1 MRGLVLISGLV
12 AVVGA
17 IAITM
22 NSKNEDTPKIVE
34 VQSPQAKQVDVDID
48 NSLNSEISKLESDI
62 KKVEVKKDNNQNTI
76 EEKAFEK
83 VVSATTKTLPVVK
96 SKVIN
101 KKKPVTKKII
111 SKVKKT
117 KTEPLTEDEVKTS
130 QSSTQPA
137 ADGQSQLN
145 LADNAAF
152 ASKSPFSAML
162 DSSFSTDSKTFEDD
176 KAYGN
181 QTSLFINY
189 RLNNQYTARLF
200 MAVSKELS
208 DGYETVVGD
217 TRIRIAKRGFKAG
230 EVTLLPSASI
240 VLPTSERSK
249 RNEEKIGGVE
259 LNLGG
264 LYQISNAFSLFYL
277 PRFTKNFH
285 EFETSRTDVI
295 NVDYSIMQILSL
307 GYQYNDK
314 WSLTPTLLY
323 SNSWAYGGTERD
335 PSFMSILELG
345 YFYSRSLQ
353 LAAGTST
360 GGTIVNLENAPDKN
374 LQLYDS
380 NTASFYGRF
389 TLMF

>member
-34 VQSPQAKQVDVDID
+34 VPSPQAKQVDVDID

-62 KKVEVKKDNNQNTI
+62 KKVEVKKAQIVTPS
-76 EEKAFEK
+76 EK
-83 VVSATTKTLPVVK
+83 VVSATPKTSPVAK
-96 SKVIN
+96 SKIKN
-101 KKKPVTKKII
+101 KKKPVSKKII

-117 KTEPLTEDEVKTS
+117 KEEPLTEDEVKTS

-162 DSSFSTDSKTFEDD
+162 DSTFSTDSQNFGQD
-176 KAYGN
+176 KVSGN
-181 QTSLFINY
+181 QTLMFINY
-189 RLNNQYTARLF
+189 RLNSQYTARLF
-200 MAVSKELS
+200 MSVSKELS
-208 DGYETVVGD
+208 GGYETAVGD
-217 TRIRIAKRGFKAG
+217 TRVRIAKRGFKAG
-230 EVTLLPSASI
+230 DVTLLPSASLVI
-240 VLPTSERSK
+240 PTSDRSK
-249 RNEEKIGGVE
+249 RGEEKIAGVE

-264 LYQISNAFSLFYL
+264 LYQLSNAFSLFYL
-277 PRFTKNFH
+277 PRFIKNFH
-285 EFETSRTDVI
+285 DFETSRSGVV
-295 NVDYSIMQILSL
+295 NADYSIMQILSL

-323 SNSWAYGGTERD
+323 FNTWNYGGTERD

-360 GGTIVNLENAPDKN
+360 GGTIVNLENAPDKT

-380 NTASFYGRF
+380 NTASFYGKF

>member
-1 MRGLVLISGLV
+1 MRSIVLISGLV

-17 IAITM
+17 IAGTM
-22 NSKNEDTPKIVE
+22 NSQNEEAPKIVE
-34 VQSPQAKQVDVDID
+34 VQNTQSSQIDID
-48 NSLNSEISKLESDI
+48 NSLNNEITKLE
-62 KKVEVKKDNNQNTI
+62 
-76 EEKAFEK
+76 FEK
-83 VVSATTKTLPVVK
+83 EAVASKAPVAKPIVSKAKPIVKAKRIAKAKAIITKTK
-96 SKVIN
+96 IKE
-101 KKKPVTKKII
+101 TKN
-111 SKVKKT
+111 
-117 KTEPLTEDEVKTS
+117 ELLTEDKVKTS
-130 QSSTQPA
+130 QASSQPSSQ
-137 ADGQSQLN
+137 GQSQLN

-152 ASKSPFSAML
+152 TSKSPFSAML
-162 DSSFSTDSKTFEDD
+162 DSSFSTDSKTFGDD

-181 QTSLFINY
+181 QTSLFLNY
-189 RLNNQYTARLF
+189 RINGQYTARLF
-200 MAVSKELS
+200 LAVSKELS
-208 DGYETVVGD
+208 DGYETVQGD

-285 EFETSRTDVI
+285 DFETSRTDVI

-360 GGTIVNLENAPDKN
+360 GGTIVNLENAQDKN
-374 LQLYDS
+374 LQLYDN

>member
-1 MRGLVLISGLV
+1 MRSIVLISGLV

-17 IAITM
+17 IAGTM
-22 NSKNEDTPKIVE
+22 NSQNEEAPKIVE
-34 VQSPQAKQVDVDID
+34 VQNTQSSQIDID
-48 NSLNSEISKLESDI
+48 NSLNNEITKLE
-62 KKVEVKKDNNQNTI
+62 
-76 EEKAFEK
+76 FEK
-83 VVSATTKTLPVVK
+83 EAVDPKAPVAKAKPIVKAKRIVKAKTIITKTK
-96 SKVIN
+96 IKE
-101 KKKPVTKKII
+101 TKN
-111 SKVKKT
+111 
-117 KTEPLTEDEVKTS
+117 ELLTEDKVKTS
-130 QSSTQPA
+130 QASSQGTTQA
-137 ADGQSQLN
+137 STEGQSQLN

-162 DSSFSTDSKTFEDD
+162 DSSFSTDSKTFGDD

-181 QTSLFINY
+181 QTSLFLNY
-189 RLNNQYTARLF
+189 RINGQYTARLF
-200 MAVSKELS
+200 LAVSKELS
-208 DGYETVVGD
+208 DGYETVQGD

-285 EFETSRTDVI
+285 DFETSRTDVI

-323 SNSWAYGGTERD
+323 SNSWAYSGTERD
-335 PSFMSILELG
+335 PTFLSIIELG
-345 YFYSRSLQ
+345 YFYSRSVQ

-360 GGTIVNLENAPDKN
+360 GGSLVNLENAPDQN
-374 LQLYDS
+374 LEIYD
-380 NTASFYGRF
+380 NDTASFYGRF

>member
-1 MRGLVLISGLV
+1 MRSIVLISGLV

-22 NSKNEDTPKIVE
+22 NSQNEEAPKIVE
-34 VQSPQAKQVDVDID
+34 VQNTQSNQIDID
-48 NSLNSEISKLESDI
+48 KSLNNEVTKLE
-62 KKVEVKKDNNQNTI
+62 VEKEAVAPKAPVAKAIVANAKPIVEAKRIVKAI
-76 EEKAFEK
+76 I
-83 VVSATTKTLPVVK
+83 TKTK
-96 SKVIN
+96 IKE
-101 KKKPVTKKII
+101 TKK
-111 SKVKKT
+111 
-117 KTEPLTEDEVKTS
+117 ELLTEDKVKTS
-130 QSSTQPA
+130 QASSQGTNQA
-137 ADGQSQLN
+137 TTEGQSQLN

-162 DSSFSTDSKTFEDD
+162 DSSFSTDSKTFGDD

-181 QTSLFINY
+181 QTSLFLNY
-189 RLNNQYTARLF
+189 RLNSQYTARLF
-200 MAVSKELS
+200 LAVSKELS
-208 DGYETVVGD
+208 DGYETVQGD

-323 SNSWAYGGTERD
+323 SNSWAYSGTERD
-335 PSFMSILELG
+335 PTFLSIIELG
-345 YFYSRSLQ
+345 YFYSRSVQ

-360 GGTIVNLENAPDKN
+360 GGSLVNLENAPDQN
-374 LQLYDS
+374 LEIYD
-380 NTASFYGRF
+380 NDTASFYGRF